1 MKLKRLFLVAS
12 LFTAVTFTACDDD
25 DNDTEEITNTQ
36 DQTFV
41 IQAAMSNRAEVD
53 MGTLAS
59 TKAVNP
65 SIKTFAQM
73 MVTEHTQAQT
83 DLEDVADDVNVN
95 YGDTLSTEDKALKAT
110 LSRLS
115 GEAFDKAYIQSQVT
129 AHQKTLANFD
139 AELASGSNAKVRSYA
154 TEYRPHIQMHLDS
167 ATAINTRIR

>member
-12 LFTAVTFTACDDD
+12 LFTGVAFTACDD

-41 IQAAMSNRAEVD
+41 MQAAMSNRAEVD

-65 SIKTFAQM
+65 SVKTLAQM

-83 DLEDVADDVNVN
+83 DLEDVANDVNVN
-95 YGDTLSTEDKALKAT
+95 YGDTLST
-110 LSRLS
+110 
-115 GEAFDKAYIQSQVT
+115 
-129 AHQKTLANFD
+129 
-139 AELASGSNAKVRSYA
+139 
-154 TEYRPHIQMHLDS
+154 
-167 ATAINTRIR
+167 